1 MLDSS
6 NRRKGTTMSD
16 YFNEAGEPY
25 MDAAAMRLEQELDAQ
40 SAAERFEESW
50 YDEDYYD
57 ECDEDHQCEDCGR
70 CVDACVCDDR
80 NDEPEDAW
88 LDGSYEE

>member
-1 MLDSS
+1 
-6 NRRKGTTMSD
+6 MSD

-50 YDEDYYD
+50 YDYDEPDAWCKRCGEEGHEDYEHD
-57 ECDEDHQCEDCGR
+57 EYVAAAYVGGGEDE
-70 CVDACVCDDR
+70 
-80 NDEPEDAW
+80 W

>member
-1 MLDSS
+1 
-6 NRRKGTTMSD
+6 MSD

-25 MDAAAMRLEQELDAQ
+25 MDAAAMRFEQELDAQ

-50 YDEDYYD
+50 YDYEEPDVWCKRCGEEGHEAEDCDNEPEDY
-57 ECDEDHQCEDCGR
+57 
-70 CVDACVCDDR
+70 
-80 NDEPEDAW
+80 NEPEDAW